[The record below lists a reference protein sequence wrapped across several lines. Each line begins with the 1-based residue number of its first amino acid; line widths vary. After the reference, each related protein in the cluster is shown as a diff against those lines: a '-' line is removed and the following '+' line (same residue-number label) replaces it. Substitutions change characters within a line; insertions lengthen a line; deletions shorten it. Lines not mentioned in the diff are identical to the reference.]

1 MDRRAQLL
9 AWIEETKRLQRKLG
23 VVVGALTVVA
33 IALLIFSRTAGGFA
47 LFAVSLFA
55 ICAFWVTA
63 AHNAAHR
70 QKLAELEQMERHG
83 GKGIQTA
90 HRRWHH

>member
-23 VVVGALTVVA
+23 VIVAALAVIAVGLFAWNRTV
-33 IALLIFSRTAGGFA
+33 GGFA
-47 LFAVSLFA
+47 LFGVSLFA

-70 QKLAELEQMERHG
+70 QKLLELDQIARQG